1 MVVSLI
7 AMEDFLDGSIAP
19 AAGTVGFPSRRG
31 ETCREFLSNTV
42 LLDDV
47 DDDDEG
53 GNGVVATEDAMR
65 AMSVVVT
72 AVRDNA
78 IVALLGR
85 LRPLSPPGFLFLAD
99 ALVCAPRSSMTSSC
113 WDRDLERCGQRCR
126 GLGAL
131 DQRQDGSQRSTVSST
146 SRHRSGGT
154 CHISIPLSSYP
165 CQFMILLRQT
175 QRDSAR
181 KKIPKVDLF

>member
-1 MVVSLI
+1 
-7 AMEDFLDGSIAP
+7 MEDFLDGSIAP

-31 ETCREFLSNTV
+31 ETRREFLSNAV

-47 DDDDEG
+47 DDDGEG
-53 GNGVVATEDAMR
+53 GDGIVATEDAMR

-99 ALVCAPRSSMTSSC
+99 ALVCAPCGGMTSSC
-113 WDRDLERCGQRCR
+113 WDRDLERCRQRCR
-126 GLGAL
+126 GLGNL
-131 DQRQDGSQRSTVSST
+131 RQRSTVSST
-146 SRHRSGGT
+146 SRHGSGGT
-154 CHISIPLSSYP
+154 RHISIPLSSYP
-165 CQFMILLRQT
+165 RQFMILLR
-175 QRDSAR
+175 
-181 KKIPKVDLF
+181 